1 MPYIKPRE
9 APFAKLRR
17 LLRGYE
23 LNERGLSEIL
33 GCCWKTAQ
41 SRLNNPGEFTL
52 DELARISRKA
62 HIPFDEIRETIML

>member
-1 MPYIKPRE
+1 MPYTKPRE
-9 APFAKLRR
+9 EPFAKLRR

-23 LNERGLSEIL
+23 LNERRLSEIL

-62 HIPFDEIRETIML
+62 HIQMDEIRDAITI